1 MNGYDVN
8 SAHELLEQHA
18 SITFDPLVSEI
29 SGQINMQRVLPMQ
42 IGSLGPQNLL
52 TFIFNSDNQYVDL
65 NRSYMNFD
73 LQELQ
78 ANGSVAS
85 TAANTLNT
93 FGAESIF
100 SQITETYAGTT
111 LPYIQNFNL
120 YKASVNTNANVTRQ
134 QLLSLTSGFIPNNG
148 AALCA
153 GNTTGLI
160 GGQGGMTI
168 PATALAPSAPIT
180 YSVPVPLQALS
191 SARQIPLCFLNGG
204 IKLEIQLAPYNQVYQ
219 LRNTTGAGAN
229 TYAISNV
236 VLMLAFTKPPDDVL
250 IDTQEK
256 LNAGQFLD
264 LPLELVKNYS
274 ISLQAGTTQQITQYI
289 GYYKSLNS
297 VTVLYRKAANL
308 NGANPLFFSTDTL
321 STWFLNLNTQRYP
334 QNKEIYCEGRTP
346 LSRENQINIVR
357 AFNTQLD
364 SISPYVAAY
373 NGMMYWSW
381 KENHSFQ
388 SGISSNNGVFQW
400 IATFSTTCSSG
411 DTIDLFLNYDV
422 PLRIGASGIS
432 FSLS

>member
-42 IGSLGPQNLL
+42 IGALGPQNLL
-52 TFIFNSDNQYVDL
+52 TFIFNSDNQYIDL

-73 LQELQ
+73 LTET
-78 ANGSVAS
+78 GSTNVN
-85 TAANTLNT
+85 NTLNT

-111 LPYIQNFNL
+111 LPYIQNYNL
-120 YKASVNTNANVTRQ
+120 YKASVNSNASVTRQ
-134 QLLSLTSGFIPNNG
+134 QLLSLTSGYIPNNVASVG
-148 AALCA
+148 GNTPAALRT
-153 GNTTGLI
+153 NSTGILQTF
-160 GGQGGMTI
+160 GT
-168 PATALAPSAPIT
+168 SYT

-219 LRNTTGAGAN
+219 VANAGN
-229 TYAISNV
+229 SYTINNV

-274 ISLQAGTTQQITQYI
+274 ITLQAGTTQQITQYI

-297 VTVLYRKAANL
+297 VTILYRKAANI

-346 LSRENQINIVR
+346 LSPENQLNIVR

-364 SISPYVAAY
+364 TMSPYVAAK